1 LFVNLFRRRS
11 SASPDASAAGRVDP
25 AVAAL
30 KQRLHSLDATC
41 LAGLESSLDAMARGD
56 YTREVISVT
65 TPINDEVADPDLS
78 ELVDIFNSMLS
89 RAQSAIE
96 SHTILREQ
104 LREALGDQ
112 SSLDALRDRLR
123 SLNDNCLSDLGAGLE
138 AMAAGNL
145 TLTAEPVT
153 KPITAP
159 EGARPGD
166 LAGVFNEVLAKTQS
180 AVRSY
185 DESRLLIIEMVSE
198 LGETAEHLSA
208 ATHEM
213 ATTTAETGTAIEQIA
228 MASSSVAEGAE
239 RQVSLVT
246 TVNDVTLEAVD
257 LAGRARG
264 VADEGVA
271 FTAEIAA
278 IADQTN
284 LLALNAAIEAARAGE
299 HGRGFAVV
307 ADEVRKLAESSAETV
322 AKTRDAFEGLAQ
334 SIQDVSGCIDR
345 VAAATEEVA
354 SVATEANASTEEVSA
369 SAEQTS
375 ASTEQVAASS
385 RELAERAAGLRSVVE
400 RFTY

>member
-1 LFVNLFRRRS
+1 MHLFRRS
-11 SASPDASAAGRVDP
+11 PVSADASPAAGADP
-25 AVAAL
+25 AVTAL
-30 KQRLHSLDATC
+30 KDRLRSLDANC
-41 LAGLESSLDAMARGD
+41 LAGLETSLDAMARGD
-56 YTREVISVT
+56 FTREVVPVT
-65 TPINDEVADPDLS
+65 TPIDLEAADPDVA
-78 ELVDIFNSMLS
+78 ELVEVFNSMLS

-96 SHTILREQ
+96 SYTVLREQ
-104 LREALGDQ
+104 LRDALGDQ
-112 SSLDALRDRLR
+112 SSLDALRARLH
-123 SLNDNCLSDLGAGLE
+123 SLNDHCLTDLGAGLD
-138 AMAAGNL
+138 AMAAGDL
-145 TLTAEPVT
+145 TVTAEPVT
-153 KPITAP
+153 TPIAAQA
-159 EGARPGD
+159 GAQLGD
-166 LAGVFNEVLAKTQS
+166 LAEVFNDMLAKAQGGLR
-180 AVRSY
+180 AY
-185 DESRLLIIEMVSE
+185 DASRLAIAEMVRD
-198 LGETAEHLSA
+198 LGDTAEHLTQ

-213 ATTTAETGTAIEQIA
+213 ATTTEETGTAIEQIA

-239 RQVSLVT
+239 RQVALVT
-246 TVNDVTLEAVD
+246 TVNDVTHEAVD

-354 SVATEANASTEEVSA
+354 TVATEANASTEEVSA

-385 RELAERAAGLRSVVE
+385 RELAERAASLRTVVE
-400 RFTY
+400 RFTF

>member
-1 LFVNLFRRRS
+1 MNLPRRRS
-11 SASPDASAAGRVDP
+11 SEPAAAPARGTDP

-30 KQRLHSLDATC
+30 KERLSSLDANC
-41 LAGLESSLDAMARGD
+41 LAGLEASLDAMAHGD
-56 YTREVISVT
+56 YTREVVPVT
-65 TPINDEVADPDLS
+65 TPVDLEPADPDVA
-78 ELVDIFNSMLS
+78 ELVAIFNSMLL

-96 SHTILREQ
+96 SYTALREQ
-104 LREALGDQ
+104 LAAALGDQ
-112 SSLDALRDRLR
+112 SSLDALRGRLR
-123 SLNDNCLSDLGAGLE
+123 SLNEHCLTGLGEGLE
-138 AMAAGNL
+138 AMAAGDL
-145 TLTAEPVT
+145 TVTAQPVT
-153 KPITAP
+153 TPITA
-159 EGARPGD
+159 EAGAQVGE
-166 LAGVFNEVLAKTQS
+166 LAEVFNDMLAKAQGGLQ
-180 AVRSY
+180 AY
-185 DESRLLIIEMVSE
+185 DASRLAIADMVRD
-198 LGETAEHLSA
+198 LGDTAEHLSQ

-213 ATTTAETGTAIEQIA
+213 ATTTEETGTAIEQIA

-246 TVNDVTLEAVD
+246 TVNDVTHEAVD

-354 SVATEANASTEEVSA
+354 TVATEANASTEEVSA

-385 RELAERAAGLRSVVE
+385 RELAERASSLRAVVA